1 MEEKERPTRKMGET
15 EVMKLLETLR
25 EISETFRK
33 RKWNPIPCGPREF
46 IIEFPNENALNHL
59 LS

>member
-1 MEEKERPTRKMGET
+1 MGET